1 MHKVT
6 KAFGKEDDM
15 KLAFFAAPGDE
26 AHAAK
31 QELTRL
37 YGDHSAD
44 DADVIVALGG
54 DGTMLEALHY
64 TIELDMD
71 KPVYGMNRGNVGFL
85 TNPYHVENLIE
96 RLSDVLEI
104 VIHPLWM
111 NAVDRHGDSHEALAF
126 NEVSLFRE
134 QRQAAKIG
142 VAVNEI
148 ERIPELV
155 CDGVLVSTPAGSTAY
170 NLSASGPILPLDAN
184 ILALTPISPFRPRRW
199 RGALLPNTAH
209 FSFNVLEADKRP
221 VSATAD
227 NKEFRNI
234 QSVNIHESRSI
245 SRTLLFNPDHGLY
258 ERILTEQFIV

>member
-1 MHKVT
+1 
-6 KAFGKEDDM
+6 M
-15 KLAFFAAPGDE
+15 KLAFYVARGEE

-31 QELTRL
+31 QELTKL
-37 YGDHSAD
+37 YGEFDIQ

-54 DGTMLEALHY
+54 DGTMLEALHH

-71 KPVYGMNRGNVGFL
+71 KPVYGMNRGNIGFL
-85 TNPYHVENLIE
+85 TNPYHIENLVE
-96 RLSDVLEI
+96 RLSNILEI
-104 VIHPLWM
+104 VIHPLRM
-111 NAVDRHGDSHEALAF
+111 EAVDKHGDIHEALAF

-134 QRQAAKIG
+134 QRQAAKIK
-142 VAVNEI
+142 VSVNDI

-170 NLSASGPILPLDAN
+170 NLSANGPIVPLDAN

-199 RGALLPNTAH
+199 RGALLPNTAK
-209 FSFNVLEADKRP
+209 FGFEVLEADKRP

-227 NKEFRNI
+227 NKEFRDI
-234 QSVNIHESRSI
+234 QKVNIHESRSI
-245 SRTLLFNPDHGLY
+245 SRKLLFNPDHGLY